1 MRVDINNYEKVA
13 ETDIIKWTLSIVQEP
28 ESSQPHIDLSKSIAT
43 PKVLPICFDTIEQ
56 AIRFSLDSSVLSP
69 SIAKPLT
76 LHVGQR
82 YIDASNIIASGINVQ
97 WNDKEEIDTYAQ
109 FYLAEEVLEKGFESI
124 KETLGGFKTLGE
136 EEHSLWIQ
144 IVPSSDHQTKFDSA
158 LEAYDAMKHIRIR
171 TYGMEEYGL
180 KDLSTNITVP
190 TMVSE
195 VVLLQAAAMF
205 IDGFVEQ
212 DMVVGFGTMIISA
225 PEEDSIPVKIV
236 SCKMEDDLIFLDL
249 YESCKMED
257 DSMFLDL
264 HEGSDQHHIPQFVD
278 IV

>member
-1 MRVDINNYEKVA
+1 MRVDINKYEKVA
-13 ETDIIKWTLSIVQEP
+13 ETDIIKWTLSIVQDP
-28 ESSQPHIDLSKSIAT
+28 EGHPHIDLSKSIAT
-43 PKVLPICFDTIEQ
+43 PKVLPVCFDTIEQ

-69 SIAKPLT
+69 SMPKPLT

-97 WNDKEEIDTYAQ
+97 WNDKKEIDNHTQ
-109 FYLAEEVLEKGFESI
+109 FYLAEDVLGKGFESI

-136 EEHSLWIQ
+136 EEHPLWIQ

-158 LEAYDAMKHIRIR
+158 LEAYDAMKQIRIR

-212 DMVVGFGTMIISA
+212 DMVVSFGTMIISA
-225 PEEDSIPVKIV
+225 PEEDSIPVKIL

-249 YESCKMED
+249 YE
-257 DSMFLDL
+257 
-264 HEGSDQHHIPQFVD
+264 GSDQRHIPQFVD

>member
-1 MRVDINNYEKVA
+1 MRVNIDDFEKVA

-28 ESSQPHIDLSKSIAT
+28 EDDSPHIDLSKSIAT

-56 AIRFSLDSSVLSP
+56 AVRFSLDSSVLSP

-76 LHVGQR
+76 LHAGQR

-97 WNDKEEIDTYAQ
+97 WSDKEGIDTYAK
-109 FYLAEEVLEKGFESI
+109 FYLAEDVLGKGFESV

-136 EEHSLWIQ
+136 EEHPLWIQ

-195 VVLLQAAAMF
+195 VILLQAAAMF

-212 DMVVGFGTMIISA
+212 DMVVSLGTMIISA
-225 PEEDSIPVKIV
+225 PVEDSIPIKIV

-249 YESCKMED
+249 YE
-257 DSMFLDL
+257 
-264 HEGSDQHHIPQFVD
+264 GSDQHHIPQFVE
-278 IV
+278 IY